1 MTTQKQLKIA
11 VLGTGLMG
19 APIARNLQKKGFLVH
34 AWNRT
39 ITKALPL
46 QAEGIQVFNTPADAV
61 RDADIIITVLKEGMN
76 VQQVLEEAASAIR
89 KGAILLQLSTIGVEA
104 ATSLDALAEKIG
116 LIYYDAPVQ
125 GTKQPAELAQL
136 VILASGPMDK
146 RTEVQSVFDAIGKKT
161 IWVSEQEGLSSCL
174 KLALN
179 SWVFS
184 LTHGIAESL
193 TLAKGLGIDPQLV
206 VDVIKGGPMDSVFF
220 QSKAAAMLSD
230 DYTVSFSIENAVKD
244 AQLVVDAAKQFN
256 LQIDGAN
263 VSLTR
268 FEHALKAGHGD
279 KDMAAT
285 YII

>member
-76 VQQVLEEAASAIR
+76 VQQVLEEAVSAIR
-89 KGAILLQLSTIGVEA
+89 KGAILLQLSTIGIEA
-104 ATSLDALAEKIG
+104 AISLDALAEKIG

-146 RTEVQSVFDAIGKKT
+146 RTEVQPVFDAIGKKT
-161 IWVSEQEGLSSCL
+161 IWVSEQGGSSSYL

-206 VDVIKGGPMDSVFF
+206 VDVIKGGSMDSVFF

-244 AQLVVDAAKQFN
+244 AQLIVDAAKQFN

-285 YII
+285 YIV

>member
-76 VQQVLEEAASAIR
+76 VQQVLEEAVSAIR

-104 ATSLDALAEKIG
+104 AISLDALAEKIG

-146 RTEVQSVFDAIGKKT
+146 RTEVQPVFDAIGKKT
-161 IWVSEQEGLSSCL
+161 IWVSEQKGSSSCL

>member
-19 APIARNLQKKGFLVH
+19 SPIARNLQKKGFLVH

-46 QAEGIQVFNTPADAV
+46 QTEGIQVFNTPADTV
-61 RDADIIITVLKEGMN
+61 RDADIIITVLKDGMN
-76 VQQVLEEAASAIR
+76 VQQVLEGAASTIR
-89 KGAILLQLSTIGVEA
+89 KGTILLQLSTIGVEA
-104 ATSLDALAEKIG
+104 ATSLGALAEKIG
-116 LIYYDAPVQ
+116 LIYYDAPIQ

-136 VILASGPMDK
+136 VILASGPIDK
-146 RTEVQSVFDAIGKKT
+146 RTEVQPVFDAIGKKT
-161 IWVSEQEGLSSCL
+161 IWVSEQEGASSCL